1 MAATD
6 FAFEQ
11 GDVDMSVIAVFAVAV
26 VILGT
31 TPALAGPCG
40 NAIAQFEQT
49 VRESAKNPSAGPTAT
64 QSVGAQTGRQPTP
77 DSVKR
82 ADESAQATFEAT
94 LARAKSLD
102 AQGDEAG
109 CSRALADAQRMYSF
123 R

>member
-1 MAATD
+1 MNTES
-6 FAFEQ
+6 EQ
-11 GDVDMSVIAVFAVAV
+11 GDVDMRMTVASAVALLL
-26 VILGT
+26 LGI
-31 TPALAGPCG
+31 TPAHAGPCA
-40 NAIAQFEQT
+40 NAVAQFEQA
-49 VRESAKNPSAGPTAT
+49 VRQSAKNPGAGPTAS